1 MNRFYTRFIFLF
13 QAFLLVQAADFY
25 KLLGISRDATIKEIK
40 KAYRQ
45 KSLEFHPDKNKEE
58 GASDKFAEIARAY
71 EVLSDGNKKE
81 IYDQYG
87 EDGLKQHEQG
97 GGGGG
102 GFGGGFEDVFSSFG
116 FNFGGGRQQRD
127 REQSTPSVE
136 IPLTLTMK
144 QLYLGTTVEVQYIRE
159 VLCVNWQECT
169 KNAKDCQGPGVRV
182 RMQQLAPGFVQ
193 QIQQR
198 DESCISHGKMWS
210 PNCKACPQ
218 KTETEK
224 IDLTIEVS
232 PGMRPG
238 ERISFE
244 GVADEKP
251 GMTAG
256 DLHFLIIMQEHKVYH
271 RDRDNLY
278 KTMEIPLVDA
288 LVCCKKITMVHGIS
302 YL

>member
-1 MNRFYTRFIFLF
+1 MRMVRAYSSLICLFLS
-13 QAFLLVQAADFY
+13 FLLVRAADYY
-25 KLLGISRDATIKEIK
+25 KLLGLSRDATIKEIK

-45 KSLEFHPDKNKEE
+45 KSLELHPDKNKEE

-81 IYDQYG
+81 VYDQYG

-102 GFGGGFEDVFSSFG
+102 GFGGFEDVFSQFG
-116 FNFGGGRQQRD
+116 FNFGGRQQRN

-144 QLYLGTTVEVQYIRE
+144 QLYLGTTIEVQYIRE

-169 KNAKDCQGPGVRV
+169 KNSQDCQGPGIRV
-182 RMQQLAPGFVQ
+182 KMQQLAPGFVQ

-198 DESCISHGKMWS
+198 DESCIAHGKMWM
-210 PNCKACPQ
+210 PNCRACPH
-218 KTETEK
+218 KTTTEK
-224 IDLTIEVS
+224 VDLTVEVS

-238 ERISFE
+238 EQITFE

-256 DLHFLIIMQEHKVYH
+256 DLNFLIVMKDHEVYH
-271 RDRDNLY
+271 RDNDNLY

-288 LVCCKKITMVHGIS
+288 LVGSLTFVVFQ
-302 YL
+302 L